1 MQRIRK
7 TIWFNPPFNKS
18 VTTNVGRRFLNL
30 VDKYFRKEH
39 KSHKIFKKNTS
50 KVIIVAAKTS
60 LRLLTVTTE
69 KLNKQKKEDGLPCNY
84 RQKNDC
90 PMNGKSRTMNIIYN
104 CITSVPT
111 KPDKSCI
118 GLSEEEWKKR
128 YYNHRK

>member
-69 KLNKQKKEDGLPCNY
+69 KLNKQKKKMVY
-84 RQKNDC
+84 HV
-90 PMNGKSRTMNIIYN
+90 T
-104 CITSVPT
+104 T
-111 KPDKSCI
+111 DKRMTVQWT
-118 GLSEEEWKKR
+118 G
-128 YYNHRK
+128 NPGQ